1 MSGYSFFGVAQP
13 PDYYYN
19 GLNAR
24 TKTNFFTVHADNS
37 GNPTFSKLN
46 LNLEMNFPSNVV
58 QLLSM
63 VAVDIDD
70 DGYTD
75 DFAVLVNTDVD
86 VRLYFYKLVYDGSKF
101 TLKRHGNNEYKLYTA
116 PETYRYWVSKEPSSQ
131 LVAGD
136 FDGDGKF
143 EVAAVYKMNRRLTND
158 GSKHDTSGRVVGDVG
173 VHVFKWDFN
182 RGTFEAQNS

>member
-1 MSGYSFFGVAQP
+1 MLNVKGYDGEVFVNSYGEGEYKVENMSGYSFFGVAQP

-101 TLKRHGNNEYKLYTA
+101 TLKGTVIMSTSSTLRRKDMGLLHQASRHL
-116 PETYRYWVSKEPSSQ
+116 S
-131 LVAGD
+131 
-136 FDGDGKF
+136 
-143 EVAAVYKMNRRLTND
+143 
-158 GSKHDTSGRVVGDVG
+158 
-173 VHVFKWDFN
+173 
-182 RGTFEAQNS
+182 